1 MYVIALATD
10 YDETLADNGRVTD
23 DTLAALKRFR
33 ETGRRLILVTGREI
47 PDLKTTFFAFELFD
61 RIVAEN
67 GAVLYEPATQ
77 RERDLAPSPSQALIE
92 RLQRER
98 VQHLSVGRSIIATR
112 EPYEATV
119 LNAVRELGLELDIV
133 FNKGA
138 VMILP
143 SGVNKATGLAAALD
157 ELSLSAHNIVGIG
170 DAEND
175 HAFLQACGCG
185 AAVTNA
191 LPAVRERAHL
201 IMSQPRGAGVIELM
215 DRIERED
222 GALMP
227 AAQHGI
233 AVGKRQ
239 DEDVFIPSNGRS
251 VLIAG
256 RSGIGKSTLV
266 TALTED
272 MCEKRFQ
279 FCVFDPEGD
288 YQDLEHAV
296 TIGDA
301 KTPPT
306 PDAIFGVLE
315 QAKTN
320 PVINTLAV
328 ATKDRPNFFVQ
339 LLPRILAMRAATARP
354 HWLIIDEAHHLL
366 PQDRSDVTGAFPSDF
381 TATIFVTVHPDA
393 VARDALNSVDT
404 VIALGDH
411 APEVI
416 GAFCRTIGIAPPKL
430 PPAPKNDEV
439 LFWRRGE
446 ETVLSVKPRRAV
458 QAHKRHTRKYAQGEL
473 SEEESFYF
481 RGPHGKLNLRAQN
494 TNLFLQIADGVDDA
508 TWQHHLRAGEYSR
521 WFRDMIKDSEL
532 ADEVAEIEQ
541 DRGLSPGAS
550 RERVKEAVNRRYT
563 APAKGPTGLVEQ
575 H

>member
-10 YDETLADNGRVTD
+10 YDETLAVNGRVAD
-23 DTLAALKRFR
+23 ETLAALKRFR

-47 PDLKTTFFAFELFD
+47 NDLKTTFFAFELFD

-67 GAVLYEPATQ
+67 GAVLYDPATQ
-77 RERDLAPSPSQALIE
+77 SERDLAPPPSAALIE

-98 VQHLSVGRSIIATR
+98 VEPLSVGRTIIATR
-112 EPYEATV
+112 EPHEATV
-119 LNAVRELGLELDIV
+119 LRCVRELGLELDIV

-157 ELSLSAHNIVGIG
+157 ELGLSTHNLVGIG

-175 HAFLQACGCG
+175 HAFLHACGCA
-185 AAVTNA
+185 AAVPNA
-191 LPAVRERAHL
+191 LPSVKERAHL
-201 IMSQPRGAGVIELM
+201 VMTRPRGAGVTELM
-215 DRIERED
+215 ARIEREN

-227 AAQHGI
+227 PQRHGI
-233 AVGKRQ
+233 VVGRAG
-239 DEDVFIPSNGRS
+239 DEDIFIPANGRG

-272 MCEKRFQ
+272 MCEKSFQ

-288 YQDLEHAV
+288 YQELEHAV

-306 PDAIFGVLE
+306 LDAIFGVLE
-315 QAKTN
+315 QARTN
-320 PVINTLAV
+320 PVVNTLALDL
-328 ATKDRPNFFVQ
+328 KERPNFFVQ
-339 LLPRILAMRAATARP
+339 LLPRILAMRASTARP

-366 PQDRSDVTGAFPSDF
+366 PVDRSDVTAAYPSDF
-381 TATIFVTVHPDA
+381 AATIFVTVHPDA
-393 VARDALNSVDT
+393 LATEALASVDN

-416 GAFCRTIGIAPPKL
+416 GTFCSVIGIAPPKL
-430 PPAPKNDEV
+430 PPAPENDAV

-446 ETVLSVKPRRAV
+446 AAVLAVQPRRPIQV
-458 QAHKRHTRKYAQGEL
+458 HKRHTRKYAEGAL
-473 SEEESFYF
+473 SEGQSFYF

-494 TNLFLQIADGVDDA
+494 TTLFLQIAEGVDDA
-508 TWQHHLRAGEYSR
+508 TWEHHLRAHEYSR
-521 WFRDMIKDSEL
+521 WFRDMIKDAEL
-532 ADEVAEIEQ
+532 ADEVAEVEQ
-541 DRGLSPGAS
+541 DRGLSPQES
-550 RERVKEAVNRRYT
+550 RERVKDAVNRRYT
-563 APAKGPTGLVEQ
+563 APTGPSGVVDY